1 MDGSPQFWV
10 IVLSVLLALGFL
22 WGLVVN
28 RRLGRQL
35 YRRFRKTL
43 EGWGTLAQA
52 RWLGGATSGVYMA
65 FQEAPAP
72 LRRFEAILLLEP
84 REFLPIWL
92 VARWLRGQ
100 RDALIL
106 RAVFRRAPHTEWEW
120 RIHGFRPVRGFP
132 APRQEEGFTPYRL
145 EGYLGWSRPA
155 VEEAQAAAWQPFLQ
169 RYRGHLRA
177 LSLRKAKPH
186 LILQV
191 HLQGLDE
198 GAFLHDLMDVL
209 KPWL

>member
-1 MDGSPQFWV
+1 
-10 IVLSVLLALGFL
+10 
-22 WGLVVN
+22 
-28 RRLGRQL
+28 
-35 YRRFRKTL
+35 
-43 EGWGTLAQA
+43 
-52 RWLGGATSGVYMA
+52 MA

-100 RDALIL
+100 RDA
-106 RAVFRRAPHTEWEW
+106 
-120 RIHGFRPVRGFP
+120 GFRPVRGFP
-132 APRQEEGFTPYRL
+132 IPRPEEGFSPHRV

-155 VEEAQAAAWQPFLQ
+155 VEASQAEAWQTFLR
-169 RYRGHLRA
+169 RYRGRLRA

-191 HLQGLDE
+191 HVQGLDE
-198 GAFLHDLMDVL
+198 GAFLTDLLEALKLIIALAGFLASLLVVL
-209 KPWL
+209 GGAYGLPVR